1 MSRVTIC
8 LDRRDFYTPILVFD
22 YPGPRYAF
30 GTVMDCLVVYCVY
43 GVYFE
48 CNIWS

>member
-8 LDRRDFYTPILVFD
+8 LDRRDFDTPILVFD
-22 YPGPRYAF
+22 YSGPRYAF
-30 GTVMDCLVVYCVY
+30 GAVMDCLAVYCVY
-43 GVYFE
+43 GIYFE